1 MKPQLYSIITGLF
14 GIIPS
19 ILAYKKNKIISLL
32 ILNSTFF
39 TVLQHLTETL
49 NNNLAYYNV
58 NNKLFLYA
66 DRVSA
71 IILGFTILTKLKYKI
86 FNYKIILSFAF
97 ILLVICD
104 SKIIKSDKL
113 YSVIHS
119 LWHTLI
125 WYYLILIIK
134 YL

>member
-86 FNYKIILSFAF
+86 FNYKIILSNAF

-125 WYYLILIIK
+125 WYYLILIIR